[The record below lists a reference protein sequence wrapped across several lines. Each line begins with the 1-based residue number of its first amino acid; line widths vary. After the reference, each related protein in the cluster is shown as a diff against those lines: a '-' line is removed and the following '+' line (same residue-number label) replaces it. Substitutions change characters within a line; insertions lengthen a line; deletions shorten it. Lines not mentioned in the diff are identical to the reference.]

1 MGQVSLIGKAAGA
14 GVSGV
19 VAGCV
24 AVACVV
30 ATADDSCVKFKFPG
44 SVVLEFKLDAVEF
57 KFAVE
62 ITAFIVVEGG
72 AARRRRTSRQ
82 VALTRRCVSRR
93 LKQRPHLVH
102 FPRAV
107 GIAGSFAC
115 LGRTKQ

>member
-1 MGQVSLIGKAAGA
+1 MLSSSHSSVVFGVLKGGMGSIDVGQVSLIGKAAGA

-62 ITAFIVVEGG
+62 ITAFVV
-72 AARRRRTSRQ
+72 
-82 VALTRRCVSRR
+82 
-93 LKQRPHLVH
+93 
-102 FPRAV
+102 
-107 GIAGSFAC
+107 
-115 LGRTKQ
+115 